1 MKRSRI
7 SRVIQ
12 ILTTLQAGKSYAVS
26 DLSKMFGTS
35 RRTIF
40 RDLKELQA
48 IGVPYRYD
56 ARTSGYMIEPEFFL
70 PPIDL
75 SLQEA
80 LGLLMLAHKA
90 RDQIQLPFK
99 NSALL
104 AALKIENNLPAK
116 IRRYCNKAL
125 QNIST
130 RAGAQAPVTHSAGL
144 DKTFAQLQ
152 QAIAKKREVNIRY
165 HSLFEGAI
173 INVELCPYH
182 LLYNNRA
189 WYVLGRSSLHE
200 SVRTFK
206 LNRIRELTT
215 TERYFVD
222 GDNFDLYEYFGR
234 AWSMIPEGRI
244 YNIKL
249 RFLPKV
255 ANNVAE
261 VQWHSTQKVV
271 RNSDGSATV
280 EFRVDGLGEITW
292 WILGYGDQVQVLAPK
307 ELRKKVLEVA
317 KNMVKLNEKI

>member
-7 SRVIQ
+7 GRVMQ

-56 ARTSGYMIEPEFFL
+56 VRTGGYRIEPEFFL

-80 LGLLMLAHKA
+80 MSLLLLAHKA
-90 RDQIQLPFK
+90 KDQIQLPFK

-104 AALKIENNLPAK
+104 AALKIENNLPPK
-116 IRRYCNKAL
+116 IRQYCNRAL

-130 RAGAQAPVTHSAGL
+130 MAGAQAPIRHSAGL

-152 QAIAKKREVNIRY
+152 QAIVKKRKVNIRY

-173 INVELCPYH
+173 IDVELCPYH

-215 TERYFVD
+215 TERCFVD
-222 GDNFDLYEYFGR
+222 GENFDVYEYFGR

-280 EFRVDGLGEITW
+280 EFLVDGIGEITW

-317 KNMVKLNEKI
+317 KNMVKLNEKM